1 MLGGMIFIGLI
12 ASALLGFDLFQS
24 ALLGYF
30 TPIEALG
37 LSLSLPFIY
46 FSSTLLYVVLIG
58 SNAINSERASLAI
71 ALILTVLAFG
81 IDLAYCYLGGLS
93 LDRFVTALMLLY
105 TFFLGCF
112 VFTRVR
118 ELTR

>member
-12 ASALLGFDLFQS
+12 ASALLGFDLFRAS
-24 ALLGYF
+24 LLGYF
-30 TPIEALG
+30 TLLEALG
-37 LSLSLPFIY
+37 LSLSLPFIF

-58 SNAINSERASLAI
+58 SNAITDERQS
-71 ALILTVLAFG
+71 LILALALTLSSFG
-81 IDLAYCYLGGLS
+81 IDLAYCYIGGLS
-93 LDRFVTALMLLY
+93 LGHFTTVLLLLY

-112 VFTRVR
+112 VITRVR